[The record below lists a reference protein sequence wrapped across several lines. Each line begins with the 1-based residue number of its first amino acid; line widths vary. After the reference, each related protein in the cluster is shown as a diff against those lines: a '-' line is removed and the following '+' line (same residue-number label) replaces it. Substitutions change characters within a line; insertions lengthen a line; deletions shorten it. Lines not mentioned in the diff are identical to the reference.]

1 MGARPALMGI
11 VNASPDSFSDGAR
24 EDPMA
29 RGEALLS
36 EGADLLDVGGESGR
50 TDRPPVGVQEE
61 IARVVPVVER
71 LAALGAEVSVDT
83 YKPGVARAAL
93 AAGASMVNDTSGL
106 RDVALADA
114 CAAAGARL
122 VLMHTYA
129 RPKEKVLDPA
139 RDERVVDDVLA
150 FLHERMAVAEARG
163 VARERLVLDPG
174 PDFGKTPHQTV
185 RVLRALDR
193 VVALGPPVL
202 LAVSRKDFV
211 GAITDR
217 PPRGRDAGTLAALAA
232 GVDAGAAIL
241 RVHDVA
247 AARDFLAVRAILRGE
262 EELPSGANLPE
273 ELRREGR

>member
-1 MGARPALMGI
+1 MGARPAFMGI
-11 VNASPDSFSDGAR
+11 VNASPDSFSEDAT
-24 EDPMA
+24 EDPVA
-29 RGEALLS
+29 RGEALLA
-36 EGADLLDVGGESGR
+36 EGADLLDVGGESAR
-50 TDRPPVGVQEE
+50 TDRPPVDVEEE

-83 YKPGVARAAL
+83 YKPAVARAAL

-106 RDVALADA
+106 RDLALADA

-129 RPKEKVLDPA
+129 GPKEKVLDPA
-139 RDERVVDDVLA
+139 RDERVVDDVVA
-150 FLHERMAVAEARG
+150 FLQERVALAEARG

-185 RVLRALDR
+185 RVLRALCR

-217 PPRGRDAGTLAALAA
+217 PPQERDAGTLAALAA

-247 AARDFLAVRAILRGE
+247 AARDFLAVRAVLRGE
-262 EELPSGANLPE
+262 EELPSGTNLPE
-273 ELRREGR
+273 ELRREAR

>member
-1 MGARPALMGI
+1 MRARPALMGI

-36 EGADLLDVGGESGR
+36 EGADLLDVGGESAR

-83 YKPGVARAAL
+83 YKSGVARAAL

-106 RDVALADA
+106 RDVALADV

-122 VLMHTYA
+122 VLMHTCA

-150 FLHERMAVAEARG
+150 FLHERMAMAEARG

-211 GAITDR
+211 GAITER

-247 AARDFLAVRAILRGE
+247 AARDFLAVRAVLRGE